1 MKRGVLIGEVWAT
14 RKAAGLVG
22 RSLKLVVEAPDV
34 SRPAAQYAPVTVAI
48 DTLDGK
54 LGQSVLVAYGSGAR
68 NVITPGAQ
76 NRTVL
81 ADAAVAVLLD
91 GTPQGSADESGDR
104 SGVGSEVDDGLR
116 SASSRLQKE

>member
-14 RKAAGLVG
+14 RKAEGLKG
-22 RSLKLVVEAPDV
+22 HSLKLVLESPSLSD
-34 SRPAAQYAPVTVAI
+34 PAAYHAPITVAV

-54 LGQSVLVAYGSGAR
+54 VGQPVLVAYGSGAR
-68 NVITPGAQ
+68 NVVSAGAG

-91 GTPQGSADESGDR
+91 GTPQDA
-104 SGVGSEVDDGLR
+104 
-116 SASSRLQKE
+116 ASPDPAPSPEKE